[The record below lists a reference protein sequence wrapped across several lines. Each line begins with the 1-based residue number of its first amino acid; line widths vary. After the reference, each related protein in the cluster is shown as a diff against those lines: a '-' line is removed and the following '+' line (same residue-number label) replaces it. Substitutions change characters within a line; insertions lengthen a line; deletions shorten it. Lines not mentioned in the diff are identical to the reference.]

1 MLQSSGKPADENHV
15 DPRYAWSHQ
24 RAIQAGTGQQGQ
36 LPVIPFPFHI
46 GTGVITIYYYNVA
59 WNAFILIQVWLNQHF
74 YFLMTI

>member
-1 MLQSSGKPADENHV
+1 MKIMWIQGTHGHIKEQV
-15 DPRYAWSHQ
+15 
-24 RAIQAGTGQQGQ
+24 QAGTGQQGQ